1 MFKSWRSKEKK
12 LKAVFQL
19 QFQATDVPQLKKPA
33 LTVSLVPEEVGKPT
47 FKLEKTTVQEGTCLW
62 ENPVYVTV
70 KLVREPKTGKI
81 HEKIYHFIVS
91 SGSSKKDYLGES
103 SIDFADFA
111 DEAEPITVSLPLKF
125 ANSGAVLHDLDDYK
139 EDDNFKASIG
149 STDSFKS
156 IGRQNSM
163 PQRPQIVVNSATK
176 NRLHRRTSTEWSIG
190 SASDGSLVDSSN
202 SPEDES
208 VQKLKSEIFNL
219 MRQHELSEMETQ
231 TLRKQL
237 TKETKRAQDLSRE
250 VMDIKEDRDALERE
264 CEQLRFSR
272 KNIEA
277 EALDRVRAVNEGS
290 RVKLEEMRKELNHE
304 KELKFNLELQL
315 QKTQESNSELIL
327 AVQDLDDMLKEKNI
341 ESSEDDKQFQC
352 QNCRCSTE
360 ANEGHQAE
368 SANTKLTG
376 DGNDA
381 NTNEVNLLKE
391 QITNLSDEIE
401 AYRESRERLEKY
413 IEQLTQ
419 DYEDLKQEN
428 QGISSGLEQN
438 RQETLEAEGECSRYL
453 AAIEEYES
461 QLERLEQKLREQTQE
476 QSKAL
481 LQINELEGQVK
492 SLEQELQNQAEG
504 FHKHLDDI
512 TRAKFEEEQR
522 AIRAEE
528 ALRKSRWKN
537 ASTAERLQDDFRKLS
552 QEMAGKIDE
561 NEKLMVNA
569 VTESEKLREENRLIA
584 EKLNEAN
591 EEIEL
596 IKDQTKVRTEELSTQ
611 LDLRTKMIEEISS
624 EAEEKSMQLENL
636 QKQEKERQEAFT
648 REIQVLKARIE
659 ELTVAG
665 ASRWMEEH
673 EENSKDEQ
681 DQANASLAKTTLQ
694 RNELE
699 TKYSSAKKEAEKAV
713 QELENLRSQKDERD
727 IMLNTLQ
734 LDIIELR
741 DQHKKLTHSLSE
753 EELEK
758 EKLQKQILRLKGEL
772 LKKEDAA
779 DKWGVK
785 TCTEQELDN
794 CNLTEILSKMA
805 QLKERNKR
813 MEGELKEMETSLPTI
828 FPDCDIDI
836 NVLSVFSCWRMDNGE
851 VPENANDRIFR
862 CCRLSRVGAVDLNF
876 LSGLPVANLVAIAER
891 MATVKHKILILSGKG
906 GVGKST
912 FSAQL
917 SFALAAMDFQVG
929 LLDVDICGPSI
940 PKMLGLEGQ
949 AIHQSNLGWSP
960 VYVESNLGVMS
971 IGFMLPNPDEAVIW
985 RGPRKNAIIK
995 QFVKDVYWG
1004 ELDFLVVD
1012 APPGTSDEHI
1022 SLVQFLQ
1029 ATGIDGAI
1037 IVTTPQQVSLI
1048 DVRKE
1053 VSFCKKVGVE
1063 VLGVVENMSGLC
1075 QPLTDLKFLKLGE
1088 AVEQTD
1094 VTERILELMREKAPE
1109 MLDLVVYSEVFDSS
1123 AGGAASMCREMG
1135 VPFLGKCVEYCF
1147 RMIAEAKARADKEA
1161 EFKQA
1166 EAGNAQA
1173 SAHCSHGKKDMPAER
1188 PDSDDDSHSDKNDQV
1203 AEEMPE
1209 EDDTKLSGRQKKL
1222 LELKRKMDAAKKANQ
1237 MEIKAEMKRLEPPQE
1252 SRGISKQKWLEE
1264 RKKKI
1269 GKLLDANDLDMKRA
1283 YMLDTQEAAEVK
1295 YKKWE
1300 KEPAPAG
1307 WDVFNQKSL
1316 YNAYKKRTKNVN
1328 VDQEEYNKMKEA
1340 DPEFYRDAS
1349 SLQYGKAPKMSEDK
1363 INRMVKELKDR
1374 DEKRK
1379 SFSRRRKFNEEKDI
1393 DSINDRNEHF
1403 NKKIERAFGKYT
1415 LEIKNNLERGTA
1427 LPD

>member
-47 FKLEKTTVQEGTCLW
+47 FKLQKTAVQEGTCLW

-70 KLVREPKTGKI
+70 KLAREPKTGKI

-91 SGSSKKDYLGES
+91 SGSSKKDYLGEC

-125 ANSGAVLHDLDDYK
+125 ANSGAVLHDLDNYE
-139 EDDNFKASIG
+139 EDDNFKAFIG

-156 IGRQNSM
+156 LGRQNSM
-163 PQRPQIVVNSATK
+163 PQRPPMVVNSTTK

-202 SPEDES
+202 SPEEES
-208 VQKLKSEIFNL
+208 IQKLKSEIFNL
-219 MRQHELSEMETQ
+219 MRQQELSEMETQ

-277 EALDRVRAVNEGS
+277 EALDRLRAANEGS

-315 QKTQESNSELIL
+315 QKTQESNSQLIL

-352 QNCRCSTE
+352 QNCRSSTE
-360 ANEGHQAE
+360 ANEGHQAA
-368 SANTKLTG
+368 SANRKLTG
-376 DGNDA
+376 DGSDA

-391 QITNLSDEIE
+391 QITDLSDEIE
-401 AYRESRERLEKY
+401 AYKESRERLEKY

-438 RQETLEAEGECSRYL
+438 RQETLEEEGECSRYL

-461 QLERLEQKLREQTQE
+461 QLEMLEQKLREQTQE

-512 TRAKFEEEQR
+512 TRAKSEEEQR

-561 NEKLMVNA
+561 NEKLMANA
-569 VTESEKLREENRLIA
+569 VMESEKLLAENGLMA
-584 EKLNEAN
+584 EKLNQAN
-591 EEIEL
+591 EEISL
-596 IKDQTKVRTEELSTQ
+596 IKDQTKVRTEELSAQ
-611 LDLRTKMIEEISS
+611 LDLRTKIIEDISS
-624 EAEEKSMQLENL
+624 EAEEKSVQLENL

-648 REIQVLKARIE
+648 REIQMLKARIE

-665 ASRWMEEH
+665 ASRCVEEH
-673 EENSKDEQ
+673 EDKSKDEQ
-681 DQANASLAKTTLQ
+681 DQANVSLAKTTQQ

-699 TKYSSAKKEAEKAV
+699 TEYSSAKKEAGKAV

-727 IMLNTLQ
+727 IMLNRLQ

-758 EKLQKQILRLKGEL
+758 EKLQKQILQLKGEL

-779 DKWGVK
+779 ANWEVK

-794 CNLTEILSKMA
+794 CNLKEILSEMA

-813 MEGELKEMETSLPTI
+813 MEGELKEMEARYSDISLK
-828 FPDCDIDI
+828 FAE
-836 NVLSVFSCWRMDNGE
+836 VEGE
-851 VPENANDRIFR
+851 RQQLVMTVRNLKN
-862 CCRLSRVGAVDLNF
+862 
-876 LSGLPVANLVAIAER
+876 NLVAIAER

-1075 QPLTDLKFLKLGE
+1075 QPLTDLKFLKPGE
-1088 AVEQTD
+1088 TEQTD
-1094 VTERILELMREKAPE
+1094 VTERILELIREKVPE
-1109 MLDLVVYSEVFDSS
+1109 MLDLVAYSEVFDSS
-1123 AGGAASMCREMG
+1123 AGGAALMCREMG

-1147 RMIAEAKARADKEA
+1147 RKIAEAKARADKEA
-1161 EFKQA
+1161 VFKQA

-1173 SAHCSHGKKDMPAER
+1173 STHSSHEKKDMPAER

-1203 AEEMPE
+1203 AEEVPE
-1209 EDDTKLSGRQKKL
+1209 EDDTKLSGRQIKL
-1222 LELKRKMDAAKKANQ
+1222 RELKRKMVRFLFNYSTKNVHDSMTITFHLMYLPDAAKKANQ
-1237 MEIKAEMKRLEPPQE
+1237 MAIKAEMKRLEPPQE

-1328 VDQEEYNKMKEA
+1328 VDLEEYNKMKEA

-1349 SLQYGKAPKMSEDK
+1349 SLQYGKAPKTSEDK
-1363 INRMVKELKDR
+1363 IDRMVKELKDR

-1379 SFSRRRKFNEEKDI
+1379 SFSRRRKFHEEKDI